1 MKNAVIIFFISLLI
15 ISCEAPKNLA
25 SNLVYKQTTV
35 EQFLSNYPDAILEST
50 KPTGTS
56 YRRFVDG
63 KTYFYHFGPKGLFL
77 SMTAG
82 VRAPQRV
89 IIQNRN

>member
-1 MKNAVIIFFISLLI
+1 MKNSIIILLISILI

-35 EQFLSNYPDAILEST
+35 EQFLNSYPDAILEST
-50 KPTGTS
+50 KSTGTS

-82 VRAPQRV
+82 VRSPQRV

>member
-1 MKNAVIIFFISLLI
+1 MKNIVIVFLISILI

-25 SNLVYKQTTV
+25 SNLVYKETTV
-35 EQFLSNYPDAILEST
+35 EQFLSNYPDAVLEST
-50 KPTGTS
+50 KPTGSS

-82 VRAPQRV
+82 VRSPQRV

>member
-1 MKNAVIIFFISLLI
+1 MKNIVIVFLISILI

-25 SNLVYKQTTV
+25 SNLVYKETTV
-35 EQFLSNYPDAILEST
+35 EQFLSNYPDAVLEST
-50 KPTGTS
+50 KPKGSS

-82 VRAPQRV
+82 VRSPQRV